1 MGRSASANSLL
12 RGEQV
17 SRSEFNRSGTL
28 SDLSAQGSSPAAVSR
43 LGEAASGRFVVSE
56 GTKVHVDQEGEGPD
70 LLLIHGASSDMAVF
84 RPSVAPR
91 LARRYRL
98 SAYDRP
104 GLGRTTSRPAR
115 AHTLEVQARVAAGVI
130 EALELNR
137 PLVLAHSW
145 GSAVALRLA
154 LDRPDLTAGL
164 ILVAPV
170 AYEWP
175 GGVSWHLY
183 WSGHPLIG
191 PLFNHVIARPF
202 LTSAIRAGVAGTFHP
217 LTPPDT
223 YIEAARVLRAA
234 RPGAMAANGRD
245 LLAAKAEIRAQQAR
259 YPEIRRP
266 VAVLSGDCD
275 TVVRTSIH
283 TTQLSRSLPMV
294 KAEVLEGVGHVPHE
308 AAPDRLEALVDW
320 VHSESAVPSV

>member
-1 MGRSASANSLL
+1 MTTSESIRSATPSDFSGHGLNVDAVSLL
-12 RGEQV
+12 GEK
-17 SRSEFNRSGTL
+17 
-28 SDLSAQGSSPAAVSR
+28 
-43 LGEAASGRFVVSE
+43 ASGRFVEVE
-56 GTKVHVDQEGEGPD
+56 GTKVHVDQEGDGPD
-70 LLLIHGASSDMAVF
+70 LFLIHGASSDMAVF

-104 GLGRTTSRPAR
+104 GLGRTASRPAR

-130 EALELNR
+130 EALELRR

-145 GSAVALRLA
+145 GGAIALRLA

-183 WSGHPLIG
+183 WSGHPLVG

-202 LTSAIRAGVAGTFHP
+202 LSSAIRAGVAGTFHP
-217 LTPPDT
+217 LSPPDT
-223 YIEAARVLRAA
+223 YVETARVMRAA

-245 LLAAKAEIRAQQAR
+245 LLAAKAEIRAQQGR
-259 YPEIRRP
+259 YPEIQRP
-266 VAVLSGDCD
+266 VAVLSGDRD

-283 TTQLSRSLPMV
+283 TSQLSKSLRLV
-294 KAEVLEGVGHVPHE
+294 RAEVLEGVGHVPHE

-320 VHSESAVPSV
+320 VHSEAAGLSS

>member
-1 MGRSASANSLL
+1 MSTSVLKRPPTVPNPSAHGAAGNV
-12 RGEQV
+12 V
-17 SRSEFNRSGTL
+17 SF
-28 SDLSAQGSSPAAVSR
+28 
-43 LGEAASGRFVVSE
+43 LGERQACRFVNSE
-56 GTKVHVDQEGEGPD
+56 GIRVHVDQEGEGPD

-104 GLGRTTSRPAR
+104 GLGRTTSRPPM

-130 EALELNR
+130 EALDLKR
-137 PLVLAHSW
+137 PLILAHSW
-145 GSAVALRLA
+145 GGAVALRLA

-164 ILVAPV
+164 ILLAPV

-183 WSGHPLIG
+183 WSGHPVVG

-202 LTSAIRAGVAGTFHP
+202 LSSAVRAGVAGTFHP
-217 LTPPDT
+217 LRPPDT
-223 YIEAARVLRAA
+223 YIDTARVLRAA

-245 LLAAKAEIRAQQAR
+245 LLAAKAEIRAQQGR

-266 VAVLSGDCD
+266 VAILSGDGD
-275 TVVRTSIH
+275 GVVRTSIH
-283 TTQLSRSLPMV
+283 TAQLARSLQRV
-294 KAEVLEGVGHVPHE
+294 RAEVLKGVGHVPHE
-308 AAPDRLEALVDW
+308 ASPDRLETLVDW
-320 VHSESAVPSV
+320 VRSEAAVETNITPPET